1 MKRLLYNRL
10 FIMAVLFIVAVAIS
24 VWFVQNVDF
33 IKENWNK
40 FIDYGF
46 AIASSIGL
54 LVSFSNK
61 FNIFIAKL
69 WVILINGSSIWTV
82 MSEFKG
88 NVTIT
93 DYNKIIKHVP
103 EVLKIISDF
112 DLS

>member
-1 MKRLLYNRL
+1 MYNKEKKYTFKGVLVMKRILYNRL

-54 LVSFSNK
+54 LVSFG
-61 FNIFIAKL
+61 KL
-69 WVILINGSSIWTV
+69 
-82 MSEFKG
+82 
-88 NVTIT
+88 
-93 DYNKIIKHVP
+93 
-103 EVLKIISDF
+103 
-112 DLS
+112 